1 MSSIDWR
8 NPEPLKPQH
17 SHEKSGGKITYGEPK
32 PKKRH
37 KLPKGKVLKFLLMTG
52 ILLILVFGIGGIGLL
67 AWISK
72 DLPSADG
79 VLKREITVSTKIYDR
94 TGKTVLY
101 DIHGNIKRT
110 LIGLNDVPDYT
121 KKAVLAAEDRNFY
134 QHGGFS
140 VTGIIRSVLKNLVTG
155 SRVGGS
161 TLTQQFVKNA
171 ILTNEKTYT
180 RKIKELLISY
190 QIEQRFTKDQ
200 IFNMYLNEIPYGS
213 VIYGIEAASQSFFG
227 KPVKD
232 LTLAESAI
240 IAAIPQAPTYYSP
253 YGNHRVELLA
263 RQRYILD
270 SMAELGYITKDQA
283 ETAKQDKIVFKPLT
297 ESIIAPHFVMYIKE
311 ILSEKYGETFIN
323 QEGLK
328 VYTTLDLDKQKIAEE
343 AVKKGVEANG
353 KKYGF
358 GNASLVSLDPKT
370 GQVLAMVGSADYF
383 NEEIDGQVNV
393 ALSSRQPGSSFK
405 PIVYTA
411 AFLKGYTPATILY
424 DTITNFDTTGV
435 KKYEPN
441 NYHLNENGPVT
452 LRKALAGSLNIPAVK
467 LTYLTGMENILNLA
481 DNLGYTTLA
490 NRDRFGL
497 SIVLGGAEVKLLD
510 HTAAYAVLA
519 TAGKKHDVN
528 PILKIEDK
536 NGKVVEEFKDKE
548 TEVLDQEIARQT
560 TDILSDDSARAYVFG
575 AGGKLTLAGRPVA
588 AKTGTTNDYHDAWT
602 MGYTPSLVCGVWV
615 GNSNNDEMTAGA
627 DGSIVAAPIWNYFMS
642 ESLKNTPVEN
652 FTKPQ
657 SVITGKAILDGQ
669 LMSGRE
675 IQIDSISG
683 KLATKYTPSSTLK
696 TISTGEIHDIL
707 QYVNKDDPRGAIP
720 SNPSDDPQY
729 GNWEA
734 GVKAWAI
741 KQGLNP
747 DGNNQALPTE
757 YDNIHLPEDQPT
769 LNLISPTA
777 GETIRDALMNI
788 QLEGTSKRGIAK
800 TEFYLDNELV
810 KSVSGFTN
818 NQIIDL
824 SDLAS
829 GYHNLMV
836 VIKDD
841 LENTTSR
848 NIDFNLVLI
857 GNLPTLNFSSPTDG
871 SAIKLPVTLKGDLTN
886 LNKIKQIDF
895 YYNLVGDKTEILA
908 GTIKP
913 TTEKFNFIFKKTINP
928 GDYEITAYIFNL
940 TERKYTGDKIKV
952 TIQ

>member
-17 SHEKSGGKITYGEPK
+17 SREKSGGKITYSETK
-32 PKKRH
+32 PKKHR
-37 KLPKGKVLKFLLMTG
+37 KFQQGKIVKFLVMTVVLMVLLVG
-52 ILLILVFGIGGIGLL
+52 IAGIGLL

-94 TGKTVLY
+94 TGQTVLY

-110 LIGLNDVPDYT
+110 LINLNDVPDYT

-140 VTGIIRSVLKNLVTG
+140 ITGIVRSILKNLITG
-155 SRVGGS
+155 SKVGGS

-190 QIEQRFTKDQ
+190 QIEQKFTKDQ

-227 KPVKD
+227 KPAKD
-232 LTLAESAI
+232 LTLSESAI

-283 ETAKQDKIVFKPLT
+283 ETAKQEKISFKPLT
-297 ESIIAPHFVMYIKE
+297 ESITAPHFVMYIRE
-311 ILSEKYGETFIN
+311 LLSEKYGETFIN

-343 AVKKGVEANG
+343 AIKKGIEANG

-358 GNASLVSLDPKT
+358 GNAALVSLDPKT
-370 GQVLAMVGSADYF
+370 GQVLAMVGSADYN
-383 NEEIDGQVNV
+383 NEAIDGQVNV
-393 ALSSRQPGSSFK
+393 AISPRQPGSSFK

-411 AFLKGYTPATILY
+411 AFLKGYTPNTILY

-441 NYHLNENGPVT
+441 NYHQNENGPVT

-467 LTYLTGMENILNLA
+467 LTYLTGMDNILNLA
-481 DNLGYTTLA
+481 DSLGYTTLA

-510 HTAAYAVLA
+510 HTAAYGVLA
-519 TAGKKHDVN
+519 TDGQKHDVN

-536 NGKVVEEFKDKE
+536 NGKVIEEFKDKE
-548 TEVLDQEIARQT
+548 TDVLDPEIARQT
-560 TDILSDDSARAYVFG
+560 TDILSDDAARAYIFG
-575 AGGKLTLAGRPVA
+575 AGGRLTLSGRPVA

-615 GNSNNDEMTAGA
+615 GNSNNDAMTRGA
-627 DGSIVAAPIWNYFMS
+627 DGSIVAAPIWNYFMN
-642 ESLKNTPVEN
+642 ESLKNTPIEG

-657 SVITGKAILDGQ
+657 PVITGKAILDGQ
-669 LMSGRE
+669 LMSGHE
-675 IQIDSISG
+675 FKIDSMSG
-683 KLATKYTPSSTLK
+683 KLATQYTPSSTIK
-696 TISTGEIHDIL
+696 TLSTGEIHDIL
-707 QYVNKDDPRGAIP
+707 QYVNKDDPRGP
-720 SNPSDDPQY
+720 LPTNPSDDPQY
-729 GNWEA
+729 SNWEA

-741 KQGLNP
+741 KQSLNP
-747 DGNNQALPTE
+747 DGNNQNIPTE
-757 YDNIHLPEDQPT
+757 YDNIHLPEDQPN
-769 LNLISPTA
+769 LNIVSPTS
-777 GETIRDALMNI
+777 GETIKEELLTI
-788 QLEGTSKRGIAK
+788 QLDGSSKRGISK

-810 KSVSGFTN
+810 KSVAGLGN

-829 GYHNLMV
+829 GYHNLTV
-836 VIKDD
+836 LVKDD
-841 LENTTSR
+841 LENTTTKS
-848 NIDFNLVLI
+848 IDFNLVLT
-857 GNLPTLNFSSPTDG
+857 GNLPTLNFSSPIDN
-871 SAIKLPVTLKGDLTN
+871 ANVKLPLTIKGDITN
-886 LNKIKQIDF
+886 PQKIKQIDL
-895 YYNLVGDKTEILA
+895 YYLLSGDKTENLMA
-908 GTIKP
+908 TVKP
-913 TTEKFNFIFKKTINP
+913 TSEKFTYTFKKTINP
-928 GDYEITAYIFNL
+928 GTYLIKAYIFNL
-940 TERKYTGDKIKV
+940 SDKKYPGDQVVV